1 MELKLILAI
10 VAGLLYWYGSQQIFY
25 CFLEGFSW
33 LPLMHAVVY
42 GLITGR
48 MTEAIIIGAS
58 ISALYISLVAAGG
71 NTPADCTAAGSIAIP
86 LALMSNMDVAT
97 ATALAVSVAV
107 IGNLLQ
113 PIQFNI
119 AGIFAHMADRYA
131 AKGDYKGIVRT
142 NFLFIIPVFLLRFPV
157 AFAAVFFGAPFVDTL
172 MNSMPEWLSNGLVV
186 SGGILPALGIAVTLR
201 IINKEQYIPLFL
213 IGYFFVVIFSVSVLM
228 AAIFGVC
235 GVVLYTVLAVENDKE
250 SQMAVVSDD
259 DDDDD

>member
-1 MELKLILAI
+1 MELKLVLAI

-33 LPLMHAVVY
+33 LPLMHAVVF
-42 GLITGR
+42 GAITGR
-48 MTEAIIIGAS
+48 MTEALIIGAS

-71 NTPADCTAAGSIAIP
+71 NTPADCTAAGTIAIP

-97 ATALAVSVAV
+97 ATALAVSVAI

-119 AGIFAHMADRYA
+119 AGAFAHIADKHA
-131 AKGDYKGIVRT
+131 ANGNYEGILRT
-142 NFLFIIPVFLLRFPV
+142 NFLYCIPVFLLRFPV
-157 AFAAVFFGAPFVDTL
+157 AFAAVYFGASFVDKL
-172 MNSMPEWLSNGLVV
+172 MTSMPVWLSNGLIV

-213 IGYFFVVIFSVSVLM
+213 IGYFFVVIVDVSVL
-228 AAIFGVC
+228 AAAVFGIC
-235 GVVLYTVLAVENDKE
+235 GVVLYTVLAMESDKE
-250 SQMAVVSDD
+250 SQISVVSDD
-259 DDDDD
+259 DDE